1 MSIEQYP
8 DWLRPPV
15 GGYTAEDLDR
25 LPDLPPHTELIDGS
39 LIFVSPQTIFHMST
53 LRVLEWA
60 LVRAVP
66 PGWAVWR
73 EMTIMLNR
81 RNRLEPD
88 LLVVDK
94 RVNSGPRGRKGTSC
108 QPEDVL
114 LAVEV
119 VSEESQE
126 RDRDTK
132 PRKYAAAGIAHFWR
146 VEDDDDGRPVVY
158 VYELDPATRAYGL
171 TGIYHKQLK
180 VDRPFPVE
188 IDLTDASE

>member
-25 LPDLPPHTELIDGS
+25 LLDLPPHTELIDGS

-53 LRVLEWA
+53 LRILEWA
-60 LVRAVP
+60 LVKAVP
-66 PGWAVWR
+66 SGWAVWR
-73 EMTIMLNR
+73 EMTVTLNR

-94 RVNSGPRGRKGTSC
+94 KANTGPKGRKGTSC

-146 VEDDDDGRPVVY
+146 VEDDDEGQPVVY

-180 VDRPFPVE
+180 VDRPFPLEVDL
-188 IDLTDASE
+188 IDPSE

>member
-1 MSIEQYP
+1 MSIEPYP

-39 LIFVSPQTIFHMST
+39 LIFVSPQTIFH
-53 LRVLEWA
+53 LLAVRQLEFA
-60 LVRAVP
+60 LVAAVP
-66 PGWAVWR
+66 PGWAAWR
-73 EMTIMLNR
+73 EMTVTLDR

-94 RVNSGPRGRKGTSC
+94 RAHAGPKGRKGTSC
-108 QPEDVL
+108 QAEDVL

-146 VEDDDDGRPVVY
+146 VEDDDEGRPVVY
-158 VYELDPATRAYGL
+158 VYELDPATKAYGL

-180 VDRPFPVE
+180 VERPFPIEVDL
-188 IDLTDASE
+188 IDTSE

>member
-60 LVRAVP
+60 LVAAVP
-66 PGWAVWR
+66 PGWAAWR
-73 EMTIMLNR
+73 EMTVTLNR

-94 RVNSGPRGRKGTSC
+94 RANAGPKGRKVTSC

-146 VEDDDDGRPVVY
+146 VEDDDEGRPVVY

-180 VDRPFPVE
+180 VDRPFPIE
-188 IDLTDASE
+188 IDLTDPSE